1 MSIEGEA
8 SAIELGKETE
18 GRKASRRA
26 RRVSRKEIGL
36 IYIGKPKTNAERR
49 SSQGSRL
56 WALGLERIKSKPTV
70 YSVYVKSDGPK

>member
-18 GRKASRRA
+18 GRKATRRA

-56 WALGLERIKSKPTV
+56 WVGLERIKSKSTV